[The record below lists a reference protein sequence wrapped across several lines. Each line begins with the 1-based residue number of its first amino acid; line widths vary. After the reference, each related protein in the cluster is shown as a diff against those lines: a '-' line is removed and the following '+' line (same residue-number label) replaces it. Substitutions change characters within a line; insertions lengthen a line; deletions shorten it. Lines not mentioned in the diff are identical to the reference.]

1 MLEHASRSLT
11 HRRALLLATGAALA
25 GLTASPAL
33 AAEASLLETGSSLL
47 YPLFNLWVAAY
58 TKAHKGLAITTQST
72 GSGTGISQAISGL
85 ADIGASDAYLS
96 DALMRR
102 NPGMLNI
109 PLAVSS
115 QTVNVNIP
123 ELRGTKLRL
132 SGPVLAAIYGGTIR
146 MWNDQAIAALNP
158 GVTLPA
164 KPIVAIHRAD
174 GSGDTFIFTQYLA
187 FSTPSWEQSVGY
199 GTTVAWPAT
208 PGALGANGN
217 PGMVNALATTPYAIA
232 YIGISFAEA
241 VRAHGLGP
249 VLLQNRDG
257 KFPESS
263 PAHVT
268 AAANS
273 VAAPPDG
280 RVSLVFRPGADAYPI
295 SNYEYAIVEA
305 QQHSRATAAALRAFL
320 AWAIA
325 PDGGNAESF
334 LEPVGFAP
342 LPTATAALSARQI
355 ATIA

>member
-1 MLEHASRSLT
+1 MPEPAQCFP

-25 GLTASPAL
+25 GLAAPPAL
-33 AAEASLLETGSSLL
+33 AAGASLLETGSSLL

-58 TKAHKGLAITTQST
+58 ARDHRDVTITTQST

-102 NPGMLNI
+102 NQGMLNI

-123 ELRGTKLRL
+123 ELRGTRLRF
-132 SGPVLAAIYGGTIR
+132 SGPVLAGIYSGAIR
-146 MWNDQAIAALNP
+146 MWNDNAIAALNP
-158 GVTLPA
+158 GVTLPG

-187 FSTPSWEQSVGY
+187 FSTPSWNESVGY

-217 PGMVNALATTPYAIA
+217 PGMVNALATTPHAIA
-232 YIGISFAEA
+232 YIGVSFVGA
-241 VRAHGLGP
+241 VREHGLGTA
-249 VLLQNRDG
+249 LLRNRDG
-257 KFPESS
+257 KFPEPT

-295 SNYEYAIVEA
+295 SNYEYAIVQA
-305 QQHSRATAAALRAFL
+305 KQHSRATAAALRAFL
-320 AWAIA
+320 GWAIS
-325 PDGGNAESF
+325 PEGGNAASF
-334 LEPVGFAP
+334 LDPVGFAP
-342 LPTATAALSARQI
+342 LPAATAALSARQI